1 MTCTNHGNLHS
12 RIVAYISPPHN
23 YALLCA
29 YQTLCTTGKWK
40 PLILNELKDG
50 KLRFGQLRRRIPE
63 ASHKVLT
70 EQLRQLE
77 QTGILQRTIYHETV
91 VRSEYELTPYGE
103 SLRPILFALC
113 EWGIRHRRLRRAA

>member
-1 MTCTNHGNLHS
+1 MFLSQCPVS
-12 RIVAYISPPHN
+12 A
-23 YALLCA
+23 
-29 YQTLCTTGKWK
+29 TLRVIGGKWK
-40 PLILNELKDG
+40 PLILNELKGG
-50 KLRFGQLRRRIPE
+50 KLRFGQLRGRIPE

-77 QTGILQRTIYHETV
+77 QTGILQRTVYHETV
-91 VRSEYELTPYGE
+91 LRSEYELTPYGE